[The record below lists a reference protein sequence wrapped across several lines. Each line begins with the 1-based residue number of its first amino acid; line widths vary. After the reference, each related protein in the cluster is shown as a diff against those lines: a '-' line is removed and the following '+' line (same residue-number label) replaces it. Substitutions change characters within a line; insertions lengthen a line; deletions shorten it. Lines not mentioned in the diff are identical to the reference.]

1 MQLVVTSSD
10 TSMLVA
16 CFLGTYR
23 GTDCQKSVTDVE
35 LTLLSVIPDAHCSS
49 YKSHAHRRAWSAV
62 KTTEINATSTHST
75 YLTSLS
81 RMQQF

>member
-16 CFLGTYR
+16 RYLGTYR
-23 GTDCQKSVTDVE
+23 GTDCQKSATNVE
-35 LTLLSVIPDAHCSS
+35 LKLLRVVPDAHCNS
-49 YKSHAHRRAWSAV
+49 YESRAHRRAWSV
-62 KTTEINATSTHST
+62 VETTEISETSTHST

>member
-10 TSMLVA
+10 TSVLVA
-16 CFLGTYR
+16 RYLGTYR
-23 GTDCQKSVTDVE
+23 GTDCQKSAPDVK
-35 LTLLSVIPDAHCSS
+35 LKLLSVIPDAHWSS
-49 YKSHAHRRAWSAV
+49 YESRAHRRAWSAV
-62 KTTEINATSTHST
+62 ETTEINATSTHST